1 MIKIFIFGITG
12 KIGKEILFFLKLNK
26 NFILLGGINKKNL
39 KFIFKKKY
47 VIIFKKNFKKIIF
60 IDFSS
65 IIILKKNL
73 FISYKFLISILIGL
87 TGLNIILLNYIKFVS
102 LFCSVLLSYNMSIG
116 LNIINFFLSKI
127 NIYLKIYNFNSFI
140 LDIHHNF
147 KIDAPSGTSLML
159 YSKIKKINKNIYSI
173 RIKNIIGQHI
183 IYIISNNEI
192 IKIEHLVLNRNIF
205 VVGIFYSLFWLFK
218 KKPGCYSMYDVY
230 F

>member
-47 VIIFKKNFKKIIF
+47 VIIFKKNFKKTIF

-173 RIKNIIGQHI
+173 RIKNIIGQHV